1 MEFLDPLLEKY
12 VCDHSENES
21 DLLKKINRETHL
33 EVLQPRMLSG
43 HLQGRVLSMFSK
55 MIQPE
60 RILEIGTYT
69 GYSALCLAE
78 GLTPNGKLVTIDIN
92 EELAP
97 RVRSYF
103 FASEFSEQI
112 DYKIGAAM
120 ELIPTLNEKW
130 DIVFIDA
137 DKHNYINYY
146 HLVFPMVNIGGYII
160 ADNVLWSG
168 KVIDSSQ
175 NDKDTQL
182 LREYNLL
189 NHEDERVEEVLF
201 PIRDGLMVCRKIKE
215 I

>member
-12 VCDHSENES
+12 VCEHTANES

-160 ADNVLWSG
+160 ADNVLWSR
-168 KVIDSSQ
+168 KVIDSSH

-182 LREYNLL
+182 LRDYNLL
-189 NHEDERVEEVLF
+189 NHEDDRVEEVLF
-201 PIRDGLMVCRKIKE
+201 PIRDGLMISRKIKE
-215 I
+215 